1 MSRVLFLDN
10 DAILKLVACHLFWET
25 VAALGS
31 TPEELHVLSDAKY
44 VFKKSRRVISKYPEA
59 IRINA
64 ISIVEGCQAIKPDFN
79 SELPELEIEGI
90 DPGERLL
97 ISATRNESAFY
108 LVTGDKRCLKA
119 LAAASQLAEIRERL
133 QGRVICLEQVI
144 FKLIEIQGFDKVLNK
159 VLLGRD
165 YDKALAS
172 VFGSGERATEENV
185 LLGLLAYIEDL
196 RQETE
201 GILAVI

>member
-10 DAILKLVACHLFWET
+10 DAVLKLVACHLFWET

-31 TPEELHVLSDAKY
+31 NQENLRVLSDAKY
-44 VFKKSRRVISKYPEA
+44 VFKKSRRVIKKYPEA
-59 IRINA
+59 IRLA
-64 ISIVEGCQAIKPDFN
+64 AFSIVEGCQAIKPEFN
-79 SELPELEIEGI
+79 PELPELEIEGI

-97 ISATRNESAFY
+97 ISATRNEPAFY
-108 LVTGDKRCLKA
+108 LITGDKRCLKA
-119 LAAASQLAEIRERL
+119 LAAASQLAEIRQRL

-144 FKLIEIQGFDKVLNK
+144 LKLIEVQGFYEVLNK
-159 VLLGRD
+159 LLNGRE

-172 VFGSGERATEENV
+172 IFGSGERATEENV

-196 RQETE
+196 QRETE
-201 GILAVI
+201 GLLASI